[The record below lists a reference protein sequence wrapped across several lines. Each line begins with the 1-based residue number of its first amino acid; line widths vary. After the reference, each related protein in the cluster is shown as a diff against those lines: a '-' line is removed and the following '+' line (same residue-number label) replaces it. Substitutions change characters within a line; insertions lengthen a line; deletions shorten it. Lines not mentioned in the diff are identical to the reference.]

1 MDNKKKK
8 AHVVAFY
15 LPQYH
20 PIHENNEWWGKG
32 FTEWTNVAKAKPLFH
47 GHYQPIIPADLG
59 FYDLRVPE
67 VREEQAQ
74 MAKDAGID
82 AFCYWHYWFGN
93 GKELLERPF
102 NEVVASG
109 KPDFPFCI
117 GWANHSWMK
126 KLWNKDVSRFCQDL
140 LIEQKYPGIEDITA
154 HFYSLL
160 PAFKDKRYYHIDGKL
175 PFLVFSPTTMP
186 DTKMFMDTW
195 QDLAKKNGLPPFY
208 FIGQGD
214 ERQIKDPVYK
224 MYDATNIESIRTFF
238 NQSRLRRLIAY
249 TIKHPITQPYKA
261 ILKKY
266 DMNTLKREDIIP
278 TLYPNWDNTPRIGYI
293 GTVFTNPDPRIF
305 KQHIQQ
311 IINNTGR
318 KDKLIFLKSWNE
330 WGEGNYVEPC
340 LKYGHGYLNALKE
353 CIYE

>member
-1 MDNKKKK
+1 MSTEKR
-8 AHVVAFY
+8 AHVIAFY

-20 PIHENNEWWGKG
+20 PIPENDEWWGKG
-32 FTEWTNVAKAKPLFH
+32 FTEWTNVAKAKPMFR
-47 GHYQPIIPADLG
+47 GHYQPIVPADLG
-59 FYDLRVPE
+59 FYDLRLAD

-74 MAKDAGID
+74 MARDAGID

-102 NEVVASG
+102 NEVVSSG

-126 KLWNKDVSRFCQDL
+126 KRWNNDVSRFCQDL
-140 LIEQKYPGIEDITA
+140 LIEQHYPGKEDIVA

-160 PAFKDKRYYHIDGKL
+160 PAFKDKRYYHIHGKL
-175 PFLVFSPTTMP
+175 LFVVYSPVNMP
-186 DTKMFMDTW
+186 DTKLFMDTW
-195 QDLAKKNGLPPFY
+195 QELAAKNNLPPFY

-214 ERQIKDPVYK
+214 VNQIKDPIYK
-224 MYDATNIESIRTFF
+224 MYDAINLESIRTFF
-238 NQSRLRRLIAY
+238 NQSRMRRIIAY
-249 TIKHPITQPYKA
+249 TLRHPITQPYKA

-266 DMNTLKREDIIP
+266 DMNLLRRKDIIA
-278 TLYPNWDNTPRIGYI
+278 TLYANWDNTSRIGYI
-293 GTVFTNPDPRIF
+293 GTVFTNPEPVLF
-305 KQHIQQ
+305 KKHIEQ
-311 IINNTGR
+311 IIENTGR
-318 KDKLIFLKSWNE
+318 EDKLIFLKSWNE

-353 CIYE
+353 CILTK